1 MYTIKAIAKAA
12 GVDESRV
19 KLHRA
24 MLGGGFGRRSISEMD
39 FVDDAAWLS
48 KQTGRPVKLTW
59 SREDDFARAGSNPL
73 PAIFCGLHE

>member
-1 MYTIKAIAKAA
+1 
-12 GVDESRV
+12 
-19 KLHRA
+19 

-59 SREDDFARAGSNPL
+59 SREDDVVAGWFKPATGQFLRAL
-73 PAIFCGLHE
+73 P